1 MDKSNRFN
9 SLAITETVLFALL
22 VTLFLAAVPLRAD
35 VFGTVLGTITDQSG
49 AVVPGTKVILQN
61 SHTGLRRETVTD
73 TAGNYEF
80 LAVPVGED
88 YQVVVEATGFQKS
101 AQSGIKLLVDQ
112 RFRADFRLQVGAVT
126 QEVSVS
132 ANIAQVETV
141 NTQLGDV
148 IQDKKMEDLPL
159 NGRSYLDLMGLQTGV
174 VPVNTT
180 GSGQAISG
188 NITGGLL
195 SVNGAR
201 EDANLFMVN
210 GGNVE
215 EVGNNG
221 TSILPTLD
229 SIQEFRLLTNSFD
242 AEYGNFSGA
251 IMNAVTKSGT
261 NSFHGTAF
269 EFVRNQKLD
278 SRNFFDVNQINPITG
293 AEIPN
298 SAIGVFRRNQFGGVL
313 GGPIMKD
320 RLFFFIDY
328 QGTRES
334 RAASTGVVPVP
345 SALEDSGDFSDVAT
359 TGYQPLT
366 GMVRGDNNPADGA
379 MPTVLSQRL
388 GYTVNP
394 GEPYWVPGCTT
405 LANAQAGMCVFPNQ
419 VIPQSAWSPAAKGLL
434 KFIPA
439 PVASLS
445 SGTPFFSSAAF
456 PATTRDDKF
465 APRIDFVNKLT
476 GDWSFYYHFDD
487 ASVINPYAS
496 SNVPGFT
503 ATSPSRAQQVNM
515 SNTRTISSTAVNEFR
530 ANFVRVAYPGT
541 LPSGGV
547 GKVSSFGFEESGLG
561 LLPQNPTVE
570 GVPHISLNQLGVS
583 FGAAL
588 PSGLDQNA
596 WSFQDNYS
604 KIIGRHT
611 LKFGALFGYS
621 QWNLLGG
628 GSLDG
633 VYSFNGNETGN
644 DFADFLLGAP
654 DGFHQDSQVWIESR
668 VKTAGAFAQD
678 SFRLRPNFTL
688 NYGLRW
694 ELGEPW
700 HDTKNRLQ
708 SFVPGL
714 QSKLYPNSPEG
725 WVFPLDPGIPRTIA
739 PTRRHNFAPRLG
751 IAYSPSSS
759 DGFLGK
765 LFGGPGSTSIRAAAG
780 MFYTSFNTN
789 WQGYEAGDP
798 PFSNFFVVP
807 TLVYLEEP
815 YKSRLNGNN
824 PGQRFPVP
832 PLSPDVSFASFL
844 PINGVGY
851 QTTNVT
857 PYSED
862 FNITIQRELA
872 KSTVFTIGYVGTR
885 GHHLFSEVDY
895 NPANAAECLQIASL
909 YNAAGLAGQGCGPG
923 GEDGIYSIGGQTFNG
938 TRPYS
943 VTSGRYLSQGLLD
956 FLDSTWEATMGN
968 SNYNALQLSVNKQ
981 VGAFRLL
988 GAYTY
993 SKALDD
999 ASQFLDLIN
1008 PFNYRL
1014 SKSLS
1019 VFDMTHNF
1027 VFSYSYDLP
1036 FHHLTHSKNGIL
1048 FRALSGWEIAG
1059 VTRFTTGVPVSLSET
1074 DDNSLCGCEIL
1085 GNSAV
1090 DFPDYNNQPIQHFNP
1105 RNSNG
1110 FQQFS
1115 TDPFTSEALGQQGT
1129 ANRRFFHGPGLN
1141 NWDMSLFKN
1150 VRITEHTSLDFRA
1163 EFFNVFNH
1171 AQFTTPVGN
1180 ITAGNFGDITSAN
1193 SPRIGQVAVKL
1204 HF

>member
-1 MDKSNRFN
+1 MLEKSR
-9 SLAITETVLFALL
+9 AILQKGFLTLGVIVLWG
-22 VTLFLAAVPLRAD
+22 VPLIWAD
-35 VFGTVLGTITDQSG
+35 VYGVILGTVKDPSG
-49 AVVPGTKVILQN
+49 ALVPGAKVVLQN
-61 SHTGLRRETVTD
+61 KHTGLVREATTD
-73 TAGNYEF
+73 ATGNYEF

-88 YQVVVEATGFQKS
+88 YEVAVEAGGFQRS

-112 RFRADFRLQVGAVT
+112 RFRADFQLAVGAVT

-132 ANIAQVETV
+132 ANLAQVETV
-141 NTQLGDV
+141 STQLGDV

-159 NGRSYLDLMGLQTGV
+159 NGRSYLDLMGLQAGV
-174 VPVNTT
+174 VPINTT
-180 GSGQAISG
+180 GGGQAVSG
-188 NITGGLL
+188 NISGGLL

-215 EVGNNG
+215 ELGNNG

-278 SRNFFDVNQINPITG
+278 SRNFFDVNQVNPITG
-293 AEIPN
+293 QEIPH

-313 GGPIMKD
+313 GGPILKD
-320 RLFFFIDY
+320 RLFFFVDY

-345 SALEDSGDFSDVAT
+345 SALEDGGDFSDVGAT
-359 TGYQPLT
+359 TYKPLT
-366 GMVRGDNNPADGA
+366 GVVRGDNNPADGA

-388 GYTVNP
+388 GYAVNP
-394 GEPYWVPGCTT
+394 GEPYWVSGCTT

-419 VIPQSAWSPAAKGLL
+419 MIPQAAWSSAAKGLL
-434 KFIPA
+434 HYIPA
-439 PVASLS
+439 PVATLS
-445 SGTPFFSSAAF
+445 SGQPFFASSSL

-476 GDWSFYYHFDD
+476 GTWTFYYHFDD

-496 SNVPGFT
+496 SNIPGFT
-503 ATSPSRAQQVNM
+503 ASSPSRAQQVNM
-515 SNTRTISSTAVNEFR
+515 SNTRTFSSSAVNEFR
-530 ANFVRVAYPGT
+530 VNFVRVAYPGN

-547 GKVSSFGFEESGLG
+547 GKVSSFGFQESGLG
-561 LLPQNPTVE
+561 LLPQNPVVE
-570 GVPHISLNQLGVS
+570 GVPHISLNQLGMS

-588 PSGLDQNA
+588 PSGLDQNS
-596 WSFQDNYS
+596 WNFMDNFS
-604 KIIGRHT
+604 KIIGKHT
-611 LKFGALFGYS
+611 LKFGVLYGYS

-633 VYSFNGNETGN
+633 VYAFNGNETGN

-668 VKTAGAFAQD
+668 VKTAAAYAQD
-678 SFRLRPNFTL
+678 SFRVRPNLTV
-688 NYGLRW
+688 NYGIRW

-700 HDTKNRLQ
+700 YDTKNRLQ
-708 SFVPGL
+708 AFVPGE

-725 WVFPLDPGIPRTIA
+725 WVFPLDPGIPRTMA
-739 PTRRHNFAPRLG
+739 PTQKHNFAPRLG
-751 IAYSPSSS
+751 VAYSPAADS
-759 DGFLGK
+759 GFLGK
-765 LFGGPGSTSIRAAAG
+765 LFGGPGKTSIRAAAG
-780 MFYTSFNTN
+780 MFYTSFNTS

-798 PFSNFFVVP
+798 PFSNYFVSP

-815 YKSRLNGNN
+815 YKSRLSGAN

-862 FNITIQRELA
+862 FNITIQREIA
-872 KSTVFTIGYVGTR
+872 KSTVFSIGFVGTR

-895 NPANAAECLQIASL
+895 NPANAAKCLQIANL
-909 YNAAGLAGQGCGPG
+909 YNAAGLIGQGCGPG
-923 GEDGIYSIGGQTFNG
+923 GEDNIYSINGQTFNG

-981 VGAFRLL
+981 VGPLRFL

-1014 SKSLS
+1014 SKALS

-1027 VFSYSYDLP
+1027 VLSYSYDLP
-1036 FHHLTHSKNGIL
+1036 FQRLTPRHSGVL
-1048 FRALSGWEIAG
+1048 FRALSGWELAG

-1074 DDNSLCGCEIL
+1074 DDNSLCGCELL
-1085 GNSAV
+1085 GTSSV
-1090 DFPDYNNQPIQHFNP
+1090 DFPDYNNQPIQHYNP
-1105 RNSNG
+1105 RTSSG

-1115 TDPFTSEALGQQGT
+1115 TAGFSNELLGQQGT

-1150 VRITEHTSLDFRA
+1150 VHISERLSVDVRA
-1163 EFFNVFNH
+1163 EFFNVFNY
-1171 AQFTTPVGN
+1171 AQFNTPVGN
-1180 ITAGNFGDITSAN
+1180 ITAGDFGDVVSAN
-1193 SPRIGQVAVKL
+1193 SPRIGQVAMKL